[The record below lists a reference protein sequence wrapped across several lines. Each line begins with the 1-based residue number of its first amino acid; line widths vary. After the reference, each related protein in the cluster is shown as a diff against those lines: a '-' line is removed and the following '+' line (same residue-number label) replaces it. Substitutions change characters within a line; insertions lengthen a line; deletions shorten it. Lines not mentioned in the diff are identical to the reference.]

1 MKRLRL
7 GLQGKFAISLVV
19 MLLAIVGVVTTII
32 AVQYRSRME
41 KVYSDAAFD
50 MASYAAKILD
60 ADKIRTYYKT
70 GRKDAYYEEMRTLL
84 LRAKQSFGVKYFY
97 VVVPERDQMVYIWDV
112 GEPGEKGVCD
122 LLDRDDYYGG
132 GNELMHAAFVKDAPH
147 TILVTRNEEYGYLA
161 SAYLAI
167 LDKSG
172 VPVALASV
180 DVSMDEIDAQIN
192 GMILISAGFAVG
204 ILVLCLIGYWW
215 CIRRIVI
222 EPLDTLAG
230 AARNFTSEREHGEGL
245 VMDKV
250 RISSKDEIGDLYAA
264 MSKMEIDMTNYLDN
278 LRKVTAERERV
289 GAELNVAKQIQA
301 DKVSGISF
309 SGDDLVLFGSYFAI
323 NPRIRAYTRTLLQQA
338 HDAGAILYYDINFR
352 KSHIA
357 DLPDTLGN
365 IVENCRLSDIVRGSD
380 EDFGYL
386 FGTEDP
392 VEIYERHISPLCSTF
407 ICTCGGNPV
416 HVFVN
421 GEHCTFPVLP
431 VETISTIGAGDNFN
445 AGFLY
450 AMLALGIRKGALAE
464 ADWKSMTAIAGQ
476 FSAEV
481 CRSMFNY
488 VGKEFKVRL

>member
-1 MKRLRL
+1 MRKIIGIGETVLDIIFRDDQPSAAIP
-7 GLQGKFAISLVV
+7 GGSTFNAMISLGRTAARDFPGTPVLMV
-19 MLLAIVGVVTTII
+19 TETGDDHVGDIVTSFMEENGVGT
-32 AVQYRSRME
+32 
-41 KVYSDAAFD
+41 AA
-50 MASYAAKILD
+50 
-60 ADKIRTYYKT
+60 
-70 GRKDAYYEEMRTLL
+70 
-84 LRAKQSFGVKYFY
+84 
-97 VVVPERDQMVYIWDV
+97 
-112 GEPGEKGVCD
+112 
-122 LLDRDDYYGG
+122 
-132 GNELMHAAFVKDAPH
+132 
-147 TILVTRNEEYGYLA
+147 VTRNKGTQTHVSLA
-161 SAYLAI
+161 F
-167 LDKSG
+167 LDKDNNAQYEFYKDHGS
-172 VPVALASV
+172 AS
-180 DVSMDEIDAQIN
+180 
-192 GMILISAGFAVG
+192 L
-204 ILVLCLIGYWW
+204 
-215 CIRRIVI
+215 
-222 EPLDTLAG
+222 
-230 AARNFTSEREHGEGL
+230 
-245 VMDKV
+245 
-250 RISSKDEIGDLYAA
+250 
-264 MSKMEIDMTNYLDN
+264 
-278 LRKVTAERERV
+278 
-289 GAELNVAKQIQA
+289 QA

-365 IVENCRLSDIVRGSD
+365 IAENCRLSDIVRGSD

-421 GEHCTFPVLP
+421 GEHYTFPVLP

-476 FSAEV
+476 FSAEA

>member
-1 MKRLRL
+1 MRKIIGIGETVLDIIFRDDQPSAAIP
-7 GLQGKFAISLVV
+7 GGSTFNAMISLGRTAARDFPGTPVLMV
-19 MLLAIVGVVTTII
+19 TETGDDHVGDIVTSFMEENGVGT
-32 AVQYRSRME
+32 
-41 KVYSDAAFD
+41 AA
-50 MASYAAKILD
+50 
-60 ADKIRTYYKT
+60 
-70 GRKDAYYEEMRTLL
+70 
-84 LRAKQSFGVKYFY
+84 
-97 VVVPERDQMVYIWDV
+97 
-112 GEPGEKGVCD
+112 
-122 LLDRDDYYGG
+122 
-132 GNELMHAAFVKDAPH
+132 
-147 TILVTRNEEYGYLA
+147 VTRNKGTQTHVSLA
-161 SAYLAI
+161 F
-167 LDKSG
+167 LDKDNNAQYEFYKDHGS
-172 VPVALASV
+172 AS
-180 DVSMDEIDAQIN
+180 
-192 GMILISAGFAVG
+192 L
-204 ILVLCLIGYWW
+204 
-215 CIRRIVI
+215 
-222 EPLDTLAG
+222 
-230 AARNFTSEREHGEGL
+230 H
-245 VMDKV
+245 
-250 RISSKDEIGDLYAA
+250 
-264 MSKMEIDMTNYLDN
+264 
-278 LRKVTAERERV
+278 
-289 GAELNVAKQIQA
+289 A

-323 NPRIRAYTRTLLQQA
+323 NPRIRAYTRTLLRQA

-421 GEHCTFPVLP
+421 GEHYTFPVLP

-450 AMLALGIRKGALAE
+450 AMLALGIGKGALAE